1 MEPKVILDFDRRVPT
16 GLYQID
22 FAAAECAL
30 HVRHG
35 NMTGE
40 KCIGDETKLIDMAK
54 SLEGSR
60 GIAEREMAA
69 LLLRF
74 RVHQRTSRGEDDGQ
88 WIQVGDVMRP
98 LSMEHSQK
106 KEDES
111 GEGHFVAIESAVLE
125 IGLNTVGLITTG
137 LITNG

>member
-1 MEPKVILDFDRRVPT
+1 MEVET
-16 GLYQID
+16 
-22 FAAAECAL
+22 AL
-30 HVRHG
+30 I
-35 NMTGE
+35 NMS
-40 KCIGDETKLIDMAK
+40 K
-54 SLEGSR
+54 SLEMLW
-60 GIAEREMAA
+60 GISERKKEA
-69 LLLRF
+69 LLLCF
-74 RVHQRTSRGEDDGQ
+74 RMRQQASHGDDDDEQ